1 MILNEKALNRE
12 QSEYSNNSIIP
23 EKLRNNKPL
32 PLIVGSF
39 LSCSNIMFYDLND
52 SMKLNALIVKLAQM
66 FNAKRIKINES
77 GNHVIPNWYG
87 MLYISSGLGKD
98 RLIKIFDN
106 YYFKEFRNWFQKKS
120 DEFYKLQIQEIEK
133 KANITYSKSN
143 IAEEKKR
150 QNYINEEVKK
160 IRKLVL
166 EISNG
171 TQEGLCADAKAF
183 KKAKFGSMFLII
195 SELGNFIGVKTN
207 ERIQFLH
214 CIYEAYD
221 GKIIN
226 KCIKGEQREPDVD
239 DMPLNALLYSDP
251 TRILTDLKSYI
262 FSLLATG
269 LNRRCMISFQ
279 VDTKLKNVTLSDE
292 EERNFYNQA
301 TELGKKLFSI
311 FEAIKEDAVFVLLP
325 EAKEL
330 LRAYK
335 LKLIDLFNNE
345 DDSNLKTEYKSRE
358 LKALKLSGIYACL
371 NHPRKTT
378 IEIED
383 MQQAIDTVEYL
394 SKDFA
399 KFVNYKVARNDLYDN
414 IFDFFKNNL
423 NKSFTK
429 HELTY
434 KQHREFGIARD
445 KFIKEFD
452 SIIDIVKG
460 VAEENGYFLESKS
473 INKNSGTSYTLI
485 LAPQKDNELNQLI

>member
-1 MILNEKALNRE
+1 M
-12 QSEYSNNSIIP
+12 
-23 EKLRNNKPL
+23 
-32 PLIVGSF
+32 
-39 LSCSNIMFYDLND
+39 
-52 SMKLNALIVKLAQM
+52 
-66 FNAKRIKINES
+66 
-77 GNHVIPNWYG
+77 
-87 MLYISSGLGKD
+87 
-98 RLIKIFDN
+98 
-106 YYFKEFRNWFQKKS
+106 
-120 DEFYKLQIQEIEK
+120 
-133 KANITYSKSN
+133 
-143 IAEEKKR
+143 
-150 QNYINEEVKK
+150 KK

-335 LKLIDLFNNE
+335 LKLIDSFNNE

>member
-12 QSEYSNNSIIP
+12 QNEYSNNSIIP

-32 PLIVGSF
+32 PLIVGSL
-39 LSCSNIMFYDLND
+39 LSCSNIMFYDLHD
-52 SMKLNALIVKLAQM
+52 SMKLNALIAKLAQM
-66 FNAKRIKINES
+66 FNAKRIKIDES

-106 YYFKEFRNWFQKKS
+106 YYFIEFRNWFQKKS
-120 DEFYKLQIQEIEK
+120 DEFYKLQIQEIEQ

-143 IAEEKKR
+143 TADEKKR

-239 DMPLNALLYSDP
+239 DIPLNALLYSDP

-311 FEAIKEDAVFVLLP
+311 FEAVKEDAVFVLLP
-325 EAKEL
+325 EAKE
-330 LRAYK
+330 
-335 LKLIDLFNNE
+335 
-345 DDSNLKTEYKSRE
+345 
-358 LKALKLSGIYACL
+358 
-371 NHPRKTT
+371 
-378 IEIED
+378 
-383 MQQAIDTVEYL
+383 
-394 SKDFA
+394 
-399 KFVNYKVARNDLYDN
+399 
-414 IFDFFKNNL
+414 
-423 NKSFTK
+423 
-429 HELTY
+429 
-434 KQHREFGIARD
+434 
-445 KFIKEFD
+445 
-452 SIIDIVKG
+452 
-460 VAEENGYFLESKS
+460 
-473 INKNSGTSYTLI
+473 
-485 LAPQKDNELNQLI
+485 